1 MNAATRTILTLSVLL
16 AGVLVSSAFVARHD
30 SNGVDCHWNLLSPDN
45 STSTNVIN
53 RTTRAIRY
61 ALASDGCSATNVAA
75 ELNAMRAAF
84 AQWQVVPGTH
94 LKFEDAG
101 LVLPPVDINTSD
113 HTNVVYW
120 EKKSLLVNNGRDYI
134 GGRTGYTVVRD
145 DTNDH
150 AIVEADL
157 VFNAVEK
164 RWTTE
169 CPSLGATANASC
181 IGAVALHEI
190 GHFIGLEH
198 SPIGGTTMF
207 FRAASGDSLQAGLSA
222 DDIAGVRSLYPATAM
237 EFGAI
242 AGRVAKNG
250 RPVFGAAVFA
260 HNTAGCAVAGT
271 VTGPQ
276 GNFLLSTLPPDE
288 YQVHVAPLDPP
299 VPNRLCAGAD
309 IAPDFSGADT
319 KFLPT
324 SDRSVIVAAGKTNTV
339 NFAVANGAP
348 AFRISNIRVP
358 TANASSCS
366 WSSLPASLR
375 VGQSNYTVGVASPTL
390 PIHGAALAITG
401 DGLTLGPP
409 TFLTNA
415 YRSGLNFIS
424 VPVSVSSNAT
434 PGLRSFIV
442 QQGTNVAYAHGF
454 LEIMSAR

>member
-1 MNAATRTILTLSVLL
+1 MNAADRTILTLSVLL
-16 AGVLVSSAFVARHD
+16 AGALITNAFVVKCD
-30 SNGVDCHWNLLSPDN
+30 STGVGRCWNLLTPDN

-53 RTTRAIRY
+53 RTTRAVRY
-61 ALASDGCSATNVAA
+61 ALASDGCSGTNVAA
-75 ELNAMRAAF
+75 ELNAVRAAF
-84 AQWQVVPGTH
+84 AQWQAVPGTH
-94 LKFEDAG
+94 LNFEDAG
-101 LVLPPVDINTSD
+101 LVAPPLDINTSD

-120 EKKSLLVNNGRDYI
+120 EKKSLLVNHSRDYI

-145 DTNDH
+145 DTNDN

-164 RWTTE
+164 QWTTE
-169 CPSLGATANASC
+169 CTSLNSKANTSC

-198 SPIGGTTMF
+198 SPVGGATMF

-237 EFGAI
+237 ECGAI
-242 AGRVAKNG
+242 AGRVAKDG
-250 RPVFGAAVFA
+250 RPVFGAAIFA
-260 HNTAGCAVAGT
+260 HNAAGCAVAGT

-276 GNFLLSTLPPDE
+276 GNFLLSMLPPGN
-288 YQVHVAPLDPP
+288 YQIHVAPLDPP
-299 VPNRLCAGAD
+299 APNRLCAGAD
-309 IAPDFSGADT
+309 IAPAFSGADT

-358 TANASSCS
+358 TANANSCS

-375 VGQSNYTVGVASPTL
+375 VGQSNYTVGVASATL
-390 PIHGAALAITG
+390 PTNGATLTITG
-401 DGLTLGPP
+401 NGLTLGPP

-415 YRSGLNFIS
+415 FRSGLNFIS
-424 VPVSVSSNAT
+424 VSVNVSSNAT
-434 PGLRSFIV
+434 PGLRTFIV
-442 QQGTNVAYAHGF
+442 QQGPNVAYAHGF
-454 LEIMSAR
+454 LEIMPAR